1 MRIYE
6 VPIRTSSQWALLQVK
21 GVCLRAGDG
30 EFVRET
36 VILGNTPFFLYLW
49 SLIENYKN

>member
-6 VPIRTSSQWALLQVK
+6 VPIRTSSQWARLPVK

-30 EFVRET
+30 EFVREA
-36 VILGNTPFFLYLW
+36 VILEKTQFFCV
-49 SLIENYKN
+49 SLVAY